1 MTEIRKVLEW
11 IEIHKAMNCKA
22 MCDYKEEGN
31 KEMVV
36 AHSGGVTALEL
47 LRRDLIEEYGED

>member
-1 MTEIRKVLEW
+1 MIEKKKVLEW

-22 MCDYKEEGN
+22 VWDYKEEGN
-31 KEMVV
+31 REMAV

-47 LRRDLIEEYGED
+47 LRRDLVDEYGED